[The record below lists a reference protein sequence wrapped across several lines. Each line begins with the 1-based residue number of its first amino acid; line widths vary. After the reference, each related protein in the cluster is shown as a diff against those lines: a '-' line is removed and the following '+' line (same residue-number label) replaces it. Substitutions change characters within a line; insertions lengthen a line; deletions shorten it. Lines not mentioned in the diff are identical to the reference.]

1 MHEFRIQWAWS
12 IDLEMDQHIHVWQFW
27 HRWTSFVNLDEM
39 NGCVLYLDAIYS
51 FVLNAMRI
59 AGPLKYLNL
68 LPYGVSSRLHLSRKG

>member
-1 MHEFRIQWAWS
+1 
-12 IDLEMDQHIHVWQFW
+12 
-27 HRWTSFVNLDEM
+27 M